1 VQNLENQIIW
11 FGADPG
17 GQNSFG
23 TAILHKNGSFETG
36 ITSYTDETMQW
47 LLTRVEEQKLTPVSA
62 GIDAPLW
69 WSSGRAGERKVD
81 RILQDEFGISHST
94 AQSIN
99 SLRGAVLVQ
108 GIMLAI
114 RLREKFSSIEITE
127 AHPKA
132 LLRFLEFHKKPDEWN
147 KLSNRFLLIG
157 DKPRTE
163 HERDALICAICAREG
178 YQKKWKRNLSDHRL
192 LAEQD
197 IDHSFFGPTDYW
209 WPDK

>member
-23 TAILHKNGSFETG
+23 TAILHQNGSFETG

-81 RILQDEFGISHST
+81 RILHNLDRKLIMSCHSIIIIRPIRRIRVVDE
-94 AQSIN
+94 
-99 SLRGAVLVQ
+99 
-108 GIMLAI
+108 
-114 RLREKFSSIEITE
+114 
-127 AHPKA
+127 
-132 LLRFLEFHKKPDEWN
+132 
-147 KLSNRFLLIG
+147 
-157 DKPRTE
+157 
-163 HERDALICAICAREG
+163 
-178 YQKKWKRNLSDHRL
+178 
-192 LAEQD
+192 
-197 IDHSFFGPTDYW
+197 
-209 WPDK
+209 